1 MSTPSFDSPSNVIV
15 MSVPAVPSPKV
26 KDVPSSFVIG
36 PPSAAVPSRVCPELA
51 AKAANN

>member
-1 MSTPSFDSPSNVIV
+1 MSTPSFVSPSKVTV

-26 KDVPSSFVIG
+26 RDVPSSFVIG
-36 PPSAAVPSRVCPELA
+36 PPSAVVPSCVCPVEA

>member
-1 MSTPSFDSPSNVIV
+1 

-26 KDVPSSFVIG
+26 RDVPSSLVIG
-36 PPSAAVPSRVCPELA
+36 PPSAVVQSCVCPVEA